1 VNEDLAFNADEFM
14 AMPLTRRSRV
24 CAQLA
29 ERAQALAA
37 TAKPPHRLHY
47 LTIANEW
54 LLLASAT
61 EREINVA
68 KRQA

>member
-1 VNEDLAFNADEFM
+1 VNEDLAFDADEFI
-14 AMPLTRRSRV
+14 AMPLARRSRV
-24 CAQLA
+24 CAPLA

-37 TAKPPHRLHY
+37 NSQLPQRLHY

-61 EREINVA
+61 EREIDTNR
-68 KRQA
+68 RQA

>member
-1 VNEDLAFNADEFM
+1 
-14 AMPLTRRSRV
+14 MPLERRSRV

-29 ERAQALAA
+29 EHAQALAA
-37 TAKPPHRLHY
+37 SSQLPHRLHY

-61 EREINVA
+61 EREINTTRRPA
-68 KRQA
+68 

>member
-1 VNEDLAFNADEFM
+1 MNDDLSFNADEFM
-14 AMPLTRRSRV
+14 AMPLARRSQI

-37 TAKPPHRLHY
+37 KAKHPQRLRY

-54 LLLASAT
+54 LQLASAT
-61 EREINVA
+61 EQEIHA
-68 KRQA
+68 TKR